1 MEYVILLLTGPLSD
15 ASTHEGFNQQDK
27 RNVKISALG
36 PLKDN
41 ERKDLNCAVKEYL
54 LLAGYRLAAMTFI
67 EEVRIICVLV
77 FIFMLKL
84 PPNVYQ
90 FLIFVFSYFYKS
102 KCYTSTYDLF
112 VMARLMMLETFL
124 S

>member
-1 MEYVILLLTGPLSD
+1 LDCLIVLLTGPLPY

-27 RNVKISALG
+27 RDVKISALG
-36 PLKDN
+36 SLKDN

-67 EEVRIICVLV
+67 EEVRIIS
-77 FIFMLKL
+77 IFSV
-84 PPNVYQ
+84 PV
-90 FLIFVFSYFYKS
+90 V
-102 KCYTSTYDLF
+102 TS
-112 VMARLMMLETFL
+112 